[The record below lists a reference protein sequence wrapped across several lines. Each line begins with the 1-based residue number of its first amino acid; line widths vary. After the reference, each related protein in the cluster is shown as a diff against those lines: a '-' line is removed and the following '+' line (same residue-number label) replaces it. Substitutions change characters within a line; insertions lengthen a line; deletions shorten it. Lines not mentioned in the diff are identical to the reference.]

1 MVPVN
6 YFAALAG
13 DPTPVPEQGGIR
25 FEVFRHEEDF
35 TSTYNL
41 QMYKYD
47 HETGKALEGARF
59 GFFERFDDKNRVN
72 TERDGA
78 AELYEAENH
87 MPAIIRMSRFSGMVS
102 DKCVRR

>member
-13 DPTPVPEQGGIR
+13 DPTPVPEQGGIQ

-47 HETGKALEGARF
+47 HETGKAR
-59 GFFERFDDKNRVN
+59 
-72 TERDGA
+72 
-78 AELYEAENH
+78 
-87 MPAIIRMSRFSGMVS
+87 P
-102 DKCVRR
+102 